1 MNAASLVTFSE
12 TETRIMG
19 LKFGRYNT
27 PFVDSE
33 QLKRNIEE
41 QKYDVVRVKTDCAD
55 EYAALKLHQTG
66 YPSYFN
72 GGVRRYR
79 VNCVE
84 APLPPFTQPDI
95 NFELYVGQHQN
106 ILEEIMNDS
115 CGDYPL
121 GYYRTPGLNER
132 ITKQMESKCLF
143 EFYAKNNDNALFK
156 NSYLWFMKLGEAYVG
171 FIALNVYTEKDMV
184 DSTLAGFLK
193 AYQGMGLFPNILR
206 HIRQF
211 CRDSNLTYFCCGARN
226 ENMYSQK
233 AFEKD
238 FMKCE
243 GVEYIFHVV
252 PMLSAG
258 K

>member
-1 MNAASLVTFSE
+1 MNAASIITFSE
-12 TETRIMG
+12 TETRVLG

-27 PFVDSE
+27 TSIDPA
-33 QLKRNIEE
+33 QLKRSIEE
-41 QKYDVVRVKTDCAD
+41 GKFDVVRVKTDCSD
-55 EYAALKLHQTG
+55 EYAAMKLAQTG

-79 VNCVE
+79 VNCLE
-84 APLPPFTQPDI
+84 APLPPFTQLDVH
-95 NFELYVGQHQN
+95 FELYEGQHPE
-106 ILEEIMNDS
+106 ILEEIMTES

-143 EFYAKNNDNALFK
+143 EFYAHYNNNSLFA
-156 NSYLWFMKLGEAYVG
+156 NSYLWFMKLGEKYVG
-171 FIALNVYTEKDMV
+171 FIALNVYRDKDLV

-193 AYQGMGLFPNILR
+193 SYQSLGLFPNILR

-211 CRDSNLTYFCCGARN
+211 CRTNKLTYFCCGARN

-243 GVEYIFHVV
+243 GVEYIFHLM
-252 PMLSAG
+252 PMLSV
-258 K
+258 